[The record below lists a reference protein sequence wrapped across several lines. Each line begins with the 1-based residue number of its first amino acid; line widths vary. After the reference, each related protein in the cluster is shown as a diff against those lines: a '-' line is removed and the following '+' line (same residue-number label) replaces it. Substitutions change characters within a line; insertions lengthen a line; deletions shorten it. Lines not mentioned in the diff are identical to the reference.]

1 MKMAKTKLFLYLKKV
16 MPNVKIN
23 VANYASVISI
33 EGAIKTAFSATT
45 SLLN

>member
-1 MKMAKTKLFLYLKKV
+1 MAKTKLFLYRKKV
-16 MPNVKIN
+16 MLNVKIN

-33 EGAIKTAFSATT
+33 EGAIKTVFSAT